1 MRKTV
6 YLAGGC
12 FYGIQSYFAEVNGV
26 VSATCGYVNGTTAFP
41 KHEDVLS
48 GRADHLEAIKLDYEE
63 NVLSL
68 QEVLDHYLRIVDP
81 YSAYKQGDYK
91 GHCYGLGIYYVDVLD
106 GITIVRYVDTHAKP
120 GHYIDIRRFE
130 NFYPAEAKHQNYA
143 KTHPFWK
150 NQVDLSL
157 LKEREK
163 KTK

>member
-12 FYGIQSYFAEVNGV
+12 FYGLQSYFDEVKGV
-26 VSATCGYVNGTTAFP
+26 ISTTCGYVNGTTSFP

-48 GRADHLEAIKLDYEE
+48 GKADALEAIKVDYEE
-63 NVLSL
+63 NLISIQQL
-68 QEVLDHYLRIVDP
+68 IDHYLRIIDP
-81 YSAYKQGDYK
+81 YSAFKQGDYK

-106 GITIVRYVDTHAKP
+106 GVAIIRYVDTHIRQ

-143 KTHPFWK
+143 KAHPFWHSPV
-150 NQVDLSL
+150 NLSL
-157 LKEREK
+157 LKDREK
-163 KTK
+163 K